1 MTKELKKITTLDYFE
16 LLRKLT
22 RQGATMQ
29 KKDNNFKYEIKKQ
42 IVVLSETA
50 TETKELNLI
59 SYNNAPATY
68 DLRKWGKNAN
78 GTKTMYRGI
87 TLKIDE
93 LKELKKTLNA
103 IKEI

>member
-1 MTKELKKITTLDYFE
+1 MNELKKITKLDCLE
-16 LLRKLT
+16 LLRKLK
-22 RQGATMQ
+22 QGAEMQ
-29 KKDNNFKYEIKKQ
+29 KKNDHFKYEIKRQ

-59 SYNNAPATY
+59 SFNDAPPTY

-87 TLKIDE
+87 TLKADE
-93 LKELKKTLNA
+93 LKELKKTLNS

>member
-1 MTKELKKITTLDYFE
+1 MKDLQRIKAIDYFE

>member
-16 LLRKLT
+16 LLRKLK
-22 RQGATMQ
+22 RQGEPM
-29 KKDNNFKYEIKKQ
+29 KKNDNFKYEIKKQ
-42 IVVLSETA
+42 IVVLSETP

-59 SYNNAPATY
+59 SFNDAPPTY

-93 LKELKKTLNA
+93 LKELKKTLNS